1 MLSIMNTSD
10 TMLLLIVIPFFAGT
24 RQSISDAVHLALDT
38 NIDLSSLCCS
48 EGCISASR
56 NADTI
61 CALEELIG
69 VWCHQVEQVLAQGSQ
84 IRKEADDS
92 G

>member
-1 MLSIMNTSD
+1 MTP
-10 TMLLLIVIPFFAGT
+10 TGT
-24 RQSISDAVHLALDT
+24 RQSINDAVNLSLET
-38 NIDLSSLCCS
+38 NVDLTSLCTS

-61 CALEELIG
+61 SALEELIS